1 MKKILFF
8 SLSAVT
14 VVFRFFQLLFGI
26 DPQTGFSVSPI
37 WEAMLYVLLAAAALY
52 LAVSVC
58 CNRSDDAPAPR
69 KNSRL
74 STVTVLIFAV
84 AAEFFCVSE
93 YLRISSLSE
102 TLNNNYRI
110 QRTITLICVIV
121 GALAGLLLVFDSV
134 RDLSSS
140 GRIAPNLFT
149 SLATSLF
156 SVMILF
162 VYYTSHD
169 TMVTISQNLLG
180 LFFWMSTA
188 FFCYGYTRYL
198 SDSKTFSSYRISLVF
213 GLTSTLVG
221 AVLVV
226 PYVIFS
232 LIRGFVLTG
241 FDTFSSIMII
251 PATVVIAVS
260 VFSLYFRKENVHEN
274 DSQVD

>member
-26 DPQTGFSVSPI
+26 DPKTGFSVSPV
-37 WEAMLYVLLAAAALY
+37 WEVVLYVLLAAAALY
-52 LAVSVC
+52 LTISVC
-58 CNRSDDAPAPR
+58 CNRSDNAPAPR
-69 KNSRL
+69 KSSRL

-84 AAEFFCVSE
+84 VAEFFCVSE

-198 SDSKTFSSYRISLVF
+198 SDSKTFSSYRIALVF
-213 GLTSTLVG
+213 GSISSCLGVILI
-221 AVLVV
+221 V
-226 PYVIFS
+226 PYIIVS
-232 LIRGFVLTG
+232 PIRGFVLTG
-241 FDTFSSIMII
+241 FDAFSSIMII

>member
-26 DPQTGFSVSPI
+26 DPQTGFSISPV
-37 WEAMLYVLLAAAALY
+37 WEVVLYVLLAAAALY
-52 LAVSVC
+52 LTIFVC

-69 KNSRL
+69 KSSRL

-84 AAEFFCVSE
+84 VAEFFCVSE

-198 SDSKTFSSYRISLVF
+198 SDSKTFSSYRIALVF
-213 GLTSTLVG
+213 GSISSCLGVILI
-221 AVLVV
+221 V
-226 PYVIFS
+226 PYIIVS
-232 LIRGFVLTG
+232 PIRGFVLTG
-241 FDTFSSIMII
+241 FDAFSSIMII

>member
-26 DPQTGFSVSPI
+26 DPQTGFSVSPV
-37 WEAMLYVLLAAAALY
+37 WEVLLYVLLAAAALY
-52 LAVSVC
+52 LTVSVC
-58 CNRSDDAPAPR
+58 GSHSADAPAPR
-69 KNSRL
+69 KSPRL
-74 STVTVLIFAV
+74 NTVTVLIFAV

-140 GRIAPNLFT
+140 DRIAPNLFT

-198 SDSKTFSSYRISLVF
+198 SDSKTSSSYKIALIF
-213 GLTSTLVG
+213 GQTSTLIG

-251 PATVVIAVS
+251 PVTVVSAVS
-260 VFSLYFRKENVHEN
+260 VFSLCF
-274 DSQVD
+274 